1 MYQWSKIRDKL
12 ENEYLA
18 DSLKGRIRYFATAY
32 RESHDGD
39 KSRAAIYLDGKPII
53 SGSTF
58 EECAKPD
65 HSYAYEYCG
74 PEDDDLKNGWFDQYD
89 FYFSFE
95 EYGNQSIEASLN
107 SQNQLVRIFAVLDR
121 RTGKRTLYKLK
132 ERIDTESEI
141 FRLFYAIRMD
151 AEGININDVMVIGG
165 TL

>member
-39 KSRAAIYLDGKPII
+39 KGRAAIYLDGKPII

-58 EECAKPD
+58 EEWAKPD
-65 HSYAYEYCG
+65 HSYAYEYLS
-74 PEDDDLKNGWFDQYD
+74 PEDGDLKNGWFDQYD
-89 FYFSFE
+89 FYLSFE
-95 EYGNQSIEASLN
+95 EYDNQSIEASLN

-121 RTGKRTLYKLK
+121 RTGKRTLCKLK

-141 FRLFYAIRMD
+141 FRLFYAIRTD
-151 AEGININDVMVIGG
+151 AETI
-165 TL
+165 

>member
-18 DSLKGRIRYFATAY
+18 NSLKGRIRYFATVY

-39 KSRAAIYLDGKPII
+39 KGRPAIYLDGKPII

-58 EECAKPD
+58 EEWAKPD
-65 HSYAYEYCG
+65 HSYAYEYRG
-74 PEDDDLKNGWFDQYD
+74 PEDGDLKNGWFDQYD
-89 FYFSFE
+89 FYLSFE
-95 EYGNQSIEASLN
+95 EYDNQSIEASLN

-121 RTGKRTLYKLK
+121 RTGKRTLCKLK

-141 FRLFYAIRMD
+141 FRLFFMIRMD
-151 AEGININDVMVIGG
+151 AETI
-165 TL
+165 